1 MPWKVGTVM
10 DQRIEFVSRRLRGE
24 RLTDL
29 CAEFGISEK
38 TGKKFMARYR
48 ELGPTGLEDQ
58 SRRPRS
64 SPRRTSDA
72 TTELV
77 VEARRAHPT
86 WGPHKIK
93 AVLERQH
100 STRLPA
106 PSTIGDILKRHGLVE
121 PRKRRRSAPRPMPL
135 ADATAPNDVWC
146 IDYKGEF
153 RLHGSSSYCHPLT
166 LTDQFSRYLLG
177 CDGFS
182 RISTEDAQE
191 ACTDVFRRH
200 GLPLWM
206 RSDNGPPFA
215 STALAGLSTLSVWW
229 LRLGIKLQRIEPGK
243 PQQNGRHERMHRTLK
258 HETTRPS
265 APNLLQQQQRFD
277 DFVDEYNH
285 RRPHQALDMRMPAD
299 VYVSSPR
306 PFPEKLEELDYPL
319 HDDALVVHRCG
330 HIYVGGRS
338 YFLTRALAH
347 QLVGIREEDDR
358 RWLVSFLDL
367 DLGYIDL
374 QLQEF
379 LPMEP
384 LPLQI

>member
-1 MPWKVGTVM
+1 MPWKEGTIM

-48 ELGPTGLEDQ
+48 ELGAGGLADQ

-64 SPRRTSDA
+64 SPSRTPEA
-72 TTELV
+72 MTELIV
-77 VEARRAHPT
+77 AARRAHPT
-86 WGPHKIK
+86 WGPHKVK
-93 AVLERQH
+93 AILERQH
-100 STRLPA
+100 STKLPA

-121 PRKRRRSAPRPMPL
+121 PRKRRRCAPRPTPL
-135 ADATAPNDVWC
+135 ADAAAPNDVWC

-153 RLHGSSSYCHPLT
+153 RLHRSSSYCHPLT
-166 LTDQFSRYLLG
+166 LSDQFSRYLLG

-182 RISTEDAQE
+182 RISTDDAQE
-191 ACTDVFRRH
+191 ACTDAFRRY
-200 GLPLWM
+200 GLPIWM

-258 HETTRPS
+258 RETTRPP
-265 APNLLQQQQRFD
+265 APNLLQQQERFD

-285 RRPHQALDMRMPAD
+285 RRPHQALDMRTPAEL
-299 VYVSSPR
+299 YAPSSR
-306 PFPEKLEELDYPL
+306 AFPVRLDDPEYPL
-319 HDDALVVHRCG
+319 HDDALTVHRCG
-330 HIYVGGRS
+330 HIQVGRRS
-338 YFLTRALAH
+338 YFLTKALAH
-347 QLVGIREEDDR
+347 QIVGIREEDDG
-358 RWLVSFLDL
+358 RWLVSFLAA
-367 DLGYIDL
+367 DLGHIDL
-374 QLQEF
+374 QLRQFVPIEL
-379 LPMEP
+379 LPP
-384 LPLQI
+384 QS